1 MTTATMPPAK
11 LAEPLVKERPGAKHH
26 KMLIDGEWVAS
37 STGEETPVHSPITG
51 EIIGYV
57 PVPSQQDVDRAVK
70 SSRAAFEKFRQ
81 RAPFDRAQLTHRI
94 AQNIDKRL
102 DELAR
107 MSSLESGKPYAAE
120 ALACVAET
128 AENFRIAAEDVK
140 RQESPIIPSRDPN
153 KRIFT
158 FYRPYGV
165 WACITP
171 WNFPTLI
178 PSELLAPGIAAG
190 NTLIFKPS
198 EYTPITGLLFAEI
211 IQEADLPPGVLNC
224 LPGGPM
230 VGDQL
235 TTHPEVDAIGFIGSD
250 RTGLMISQRA
260 GLKHKL
266 LEMGGNGPTI
276 ILDDADLEKAAELTA
291 FGCFY
296 DAGQVCC
303 ATERILVSH
312 RVYNEY
318 KDMMVDQAR
327 KVVLGDPF
335 DPATTMGPLCNEMT
349 AAKMDRHVADA
360 VSRGG
365 KVIFGGK
372 RATGFPTSLY
382 YEPTVIADV
391 PENSIIHSEESFG
404 PLAAMTEVDND
415 DELIRIANSGKYGLQ
430 MGLFTSS
437 LKRAI
442 YFADRL
448 KTGNLV
454 VNDSTDYWEPH
465 VPFGGG
471 GGTVSGHG
479 RIGGKYTL
487 QNMVYINTV
496 VIDYMNTR

>member
-1 MTTATMPPAK
+1 MPPAK
-11 LAEPLVKERPGAKHH
+11 LTQPLTKERPGAKHH

-37 STGEETPVHSPITG
+37 STGEETAVHSPVTG

-57 PVPSQQDVDRAVK
+57 PVPSPQDVDRAVK

-81 RAPFDRAQLTHRI
+81 WGPFDRAQLTHRI
-94 AQNIDKRL
+94 AQSIDKRIE
-102 DELAR
+102 ELAR
-107 MSSLESGKPYAAE
+107 MSTLESGKPYTAE
-120 ALACVAET
+120 AIGCVTES

-140 RQESPIIPSRDPN
+140 RQESPIIPARDPN
-153 KRIFT
+153 KRIYT

-165 WACITP
+165 WVCITP

-178 PSELLAPGIAAG
+178 PSELLGPGIASG
-190 NTLIFKPS
+190 NTIIFKPS
-198 EYTPITGLLFAEI
+198 EYTPITGLLFSEI
-211 IQEADLPPGVLNC
+211 IQDADLPPGVLNC
-224 LPGGPM
+224 LPGAGPT

-235 TTHPEVDAIGFIGSD
+235 ITHPGVDAIGFIGSD

-276 ILDDADLEKAAELTA
+276 ILDDANLEKAAELTA

-296 DAGQVCC
+296 DSGQVCC
-303 ATERILVSH
+303 ATERILVSQ
-312 RVYNEY
+312 RVYPEF
-318 KDMMVDQAR
+318 KERMVDQAR
-327 KVVLGDPF
+327 KIVLGDPF

-349 AAKMDRHVADA
+349 AAKMDRHLADA
-360 VSRGG
+360 VKLGG
-365 KVIFGGK
+365 KVLFGGK
-372 RATGFPTSLY
+372 RATGFPTNLY

-391 PENSIIHSEESFG
+391 PEGALIHSEESFG
-404 PLAAMTEVDND
+404 PLAAMLQVDSD

-437 LKRAI
+437 LKRTM

-487 QNMVYINTV
+487 QNMVYLNTI
-496 VIDYMNTR
+496 VIDYANTR